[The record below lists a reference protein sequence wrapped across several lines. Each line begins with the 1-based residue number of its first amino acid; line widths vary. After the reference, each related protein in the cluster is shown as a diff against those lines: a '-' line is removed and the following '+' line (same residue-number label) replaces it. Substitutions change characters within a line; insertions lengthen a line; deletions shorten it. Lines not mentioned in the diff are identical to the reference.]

1 MAAIIVVIK
10 SVIKGAIVGLL
21 VATIEGSSEDAVVA
35 FAAIEPVSAMVS
47 GSQASSWWRGD
58 T

>member
-21 VATIEGSSEDAVVA
+21 VATIEGSSEVAAVA
-35 FAAIEPVSAMVS
+35 FEAIVLEFAK
-47 GSQASSWWRGD
+47 
-58 T
+58 